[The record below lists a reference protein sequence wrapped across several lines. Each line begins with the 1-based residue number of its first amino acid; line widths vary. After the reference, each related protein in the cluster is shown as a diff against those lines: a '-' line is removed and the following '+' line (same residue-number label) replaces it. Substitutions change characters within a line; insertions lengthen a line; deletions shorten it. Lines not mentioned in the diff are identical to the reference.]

1 MEKQWIQGRSEVWS
15 GDCGGRAMWS
25 GCSKRRIKK
34 KQSKTK
40 PSHQGGPEGVGW
52 AKEDALKS
60 IPNRL
65 IKV

>member
-1 MEKQWIQGRSEVWS
+1 MEW
-15 GDCGGRAMWS
+15 DCGGRAMWS

-34 KQSKTK
+34 KKSKTK
-40 PSHQGGPEGVGW
+40 PFHQGGPERLRW

-65 IKV
+65 IKVQMPLKIDG